1 MQKNNLIHKKA
12 RCRSLSLS
20 ASKYWEK
27 LDYFIE
33 SGQSGKAQESVDELK
48 KSAMQVVRSLD
59 FLSNVLYKKYTS
71 QVIEYQIKKLK

>member
-1 MQKNNLIHKKA
+1 MQRDNLIHKKA
-12 RCRSLSLS
+12 RSRSLSLS